1 MKWDVDYR
9 IWGCFVVQFCATT
22 NVIPIYLGRHLSY
35 RPHHPKIQ
43 FLYSWLLRFLRTT
56 PFSIEVGST
65 IFLKQVTMTIA
76 WIAPPAPHA
85 SHCCSKVSCLRALSL
100 RPKLG
105 VDDCPCWW
113 LLMQNGANSNDE
125 NHDSC
130 VFMKVTIMTISVVV
144 LVRMMTII
152 LIMIWIYASPLK
164 SYPLCHFV
172 ATYFGHELWF
182 VRCSQGFNNFPNKK
196 KKYRATNHRPMTHKV
211 HAYHLWYVYLA
222 KWNILWAKSDDI
234 YIYTHVIA
242 NQLVQFIILVPE
254 VDHSIAIIWDCLQ
267 LSHSAARLSKVYGI
281 TFKQFFGR
289 FSISSKKGR
298 PWISLHQYQNRN
310 SFMQYLL
317 LKAVWSFP
325 KKAGRYQEPTAWFPV
340 GFRSGQPW
348 YSWFQMFNDIIHPW
362 YHIMM
367 LLANI
372 KIILYPESLWTL
384 IYH

>member
-1 MKWDVDYR
+1 
-9 IWGCFVVQFCATT
+9 
-22 NVIPIYLGRHLSY
+22 
-35 RPHHPKIQ
+35 
-43 FLYSWLLRFLRTT
+43 
-56 PFSIEVGST
+56 
-65 IFLKQVTMTIA
+65 
-76 WIAPPAPHA
+76 
-85 SHCCSKVSCLRALSL
+85 
-100 RPKLG
+100 
-105 VDDCPCWW
+105 
-113 LLMQNGANSNDE
+113 
-125 NHDSC
+125 
-130 VFMKVTIMTISVVV
+130 
-144 LVRMMTII
+144 
-152 LIMIWIYASPLK
+152 
-164 SYPLCHFV
+164 
-172 ATYFGHELWF
+172 
-182 VRCSQGFNNFPNKK
+182 
-196 KKYRATNHRPMTHKV
+196 MTHKV

-234 YIYTHVIA
+234 YIYTR
-242 NQLVQFIILVPE
+242 NCK
-254 VDHSIAIIWDCLQ
+254 STSAIYYSGTRGRPFHCNNMGLLQ
-267 LSHSAARLSKVYGI
+267 LSYSAARLSKVYGI